1 MLNIIESADFKPKEA
16 SVYLALLELGQGT
29 VSNIARLAEL
39 KRPTIYVVL
48 EKLIKEGYVTQLPE
62 KRINLYQAVDPAVIL
77 SEKRTLLKNFT
88 EMLPFLQTLHNKGKK
103 RPKIQYIE
111 SKEGIWKSYEE
122 MNYVKDPFYISSY
135 TQINKTFPGGVN
147 YWIKNYERGVYK
159 MAGRHL
165 IPDNPEEIKLGKAFV
180 KVNQKVKILPG
191 VKQFNM
197 DFTIYENK
205 LAISSLGEEPF
216 MVLIES
222 EKLVNSMRPIF
233 EIAWKAGKPV

>member
-29 VSNIARLAEL
+29 VSKIAQLTEL
-39 KRPTIYVVL
+39 KRPIVYVVL
-48 EKLIKEGYVTQLPE
+48 EKLIKEGYVSQLPE
-62 KRINLYQAVDPAVIL
+62 KKINLYQATDPAVIL
-77 SEKRTLLKNFT
+77 GEKRTFLKNFS
-88 EMLPFLQTLHNKGKK
+88 EMLPLLQTLRNKGKK

-111 SKEGIWKSYEE
+111 SKEGIWKNYEE

-165 IPDNPEEIKLGKAFV
+165 IPDNPEEIKLGKAFI
-180 KVNQKVKILPG
+180 KANQKVKVLMG

-222 EKLVNSMRPIF
+222 EELVNSMRPIF
-233 EIAWKAGKPV
+233 EIAWKAGKAV